1 MNVYESRKLARRTF
15 RLIRK
20 AEDLELKMQVEIFAV
35 FVLSSTFDSCNCAQ
49 RPARTCGDFPMRAK
63 IVKIPKTAI
72 ERTLHACLP

>member
-20 AEDLELKMQVEIFAV
+20 AEDLELKMQVEICPV
-35 FVLSSTFDSCNCAQ
+35 FVLSSTFDSCNCAH
-49 RPARTCGDFPMRAK
+49 RPARTCGYFPMRAK
-63 IVKIPKTAI
+63 IIKIPKTAI

>member
-20 AEDLELKMQVEIFAV
+20 AEDLELKMQVESFAV
-35 FVLSSTFDSCNCAQ
+35 FVPSSTFDSCKCAQ
-49 RPARTCGDFPMRAK
+49 RPARTCGDFPMHAK
-63 IVKIPKTAI
+63 IIKIPKRAL